1 MCNEDDNYEEEQDE
15 KERERQNGETMTQL
29 HSGSKLYE
37 IDAFASKTNL
47 FPMSSGASE
56 RPND

>member
-37 IDAFASKTNL
+37 IDAFASKT
-47 FPMSSGASE
+47 
-56 RPND
+56 